1 MSGKRWEKYT
11 TIFDHVRDG
20 FMDFLKENGIF
31 FIRTNCVGCTLFEV
45 KAYNEQFPYIDAK
58 FNSLPR
64 LDEFED
70 LDCPEFD
77 CEVA

>member
-1 MSGKRWEKYT
+1 MSGKRWERYT
-11 TIFDHVRDG
+11 TIFDNVRKD

-31 FIRTNCVGCTLFEV
+31 FIRTNCVGSTLFEV
-45 KAYNEQFPYIDAK
+45 KAYNEQFPYITAA
-58 FNSLPR
+58 FNAFQR
-64 LDEFED
+64 LDEIED

>member
-11 TIFDHVRDG
+11 TIFDDVRDK
-20 FMDFLKENGIF
+20 FMDFLKENGIY

-45 KAYNEQFPYIDAK
+45 KAYNDQFPYIDEA

-64 LDEFED
+64 LLNKIEEIEFE
-70 LDCPEFD
+70 
-77 CEVA
+77 VA